1 MKTTNKILILI
12 AFGAV
17 LLGTVGCYSPI
28 TAIKRNRFFFETVY
42 TKQLAVNN
50 VLAYDTLKKEMQLE
64 PRLFKCRKVNDRIES
79 KDNLVLAGFTYL
91 VGRRQA
97 YELGDTSYYRWI
109 PVDNTKGSIEYAKK
123 DKRFQKYYIPDNPIY
138 WEFGDISITSPNASF
153 GEDYPIGSDLTPI
166 VTFQFSSL
174 MEFIQNKYKGPYT
187 VEHSIRANDRNAWQN
202 LMLFEAGHSK
212 LTIDRMP
219 TNIQG
224 DELPA
229 LVINLKFKD
238 KVAASI
244 NADPFPL
251 DDPPADHMK
260 EDYNLYIKLLLDIE

>member
-28 TAIKRNRFFFETVY
+28 TAIMRNRFFFETVY

-50 VLAYDTLKKEMQLE
+50 VLAYDTLKMEMQLE

-109 PVDNTKGSIEYAKK
+109 PVDNTKGSIEEAKK
-123 DKRFQKYYIPDNPIY
+123 TRDSKSTTYRTIR
-138 WEFGDISITSPNASF
+138 SIGSLVTSP
-153 GEDYPIGSDLTPI
+153 
-166 VTFQFSSL
+166 
-174 MEFIQNKYKGPYT
+174 
-187 VEHSIRANDRNAWQN
+187 
-202 LMLFEAGHSK
+202 
-212 LTIDRMP
+212 
-219 TNIQG
+219 
-224 DELPA
+224 LPA
-229 LVINLKFKD
+229 PMQALGKI
-238 KVAASI
+238 I
-244 NADPFPL
+244 P
-251 DDPPADHMK
+251 
-260 EDYNLYIKLLLDIE
+260 